1 MTARDGLPDAPMLAL
16 DDPSWTTLHCA
27 YGDARGIPALLA
39 QLDGAR
45 EDGWQSEPWNALW
58 SALCHQGTVYSASF
72 AAVPHIVALLAE
84 APERATSSHF
94 VLPASIEL
102 ARAAHDA
109 EIPEH
114 LIDGYVTA
122 LARLPLLAGLVAAP
136 DWSELM
142 CIAALAA
149 TAAATGQHAVA
160 ELLLEADDIDATL
173 AWLRA
178 E

>member
-1 MTARDGLPDAPMLAL
+1 MTARDGLPHAPMLAL
-16 DDPSWTTLHCA
+16 DDPSWTTLRCA
-27 YGDARGIPALLA
+27 QGDARGIPALLA

-45 EDGWQSEPWNALW
+45 ADDCIGEPWQSLW
-58 SALCHQGTVYSASF
+58 ESLCDEGQVFSASF
-72 AAVPHIVALLAE
+72 AAVPHIVAILAE
-84 APERATSSHF
+84 APERATPSHF
-94 VLPASIEL
+94 LLPTSIEL

-109 EIPEH
+109 EIPAH

-122 LARLPLLAGLVAAP
+122 LSRLPLLAGLVAAP

-142 CIAALAA
+142 CSAALAA

-160 ELLLEADDIDATL
+160 ELLLEADDIGAVL